1 MIKLNDLLNE
11 VKVSTYVNI
20 IKDLIKSIDWIDFKE
35 FIEVK
40 NSSLDLLSNIEN
52 IGEYEEENAQN
63 ELIRLKEQCKDFIY
77 VLQNLVNNQ
86 EN

>member
-20 IKDLIKSIDWIDFKE
+20 IKDLIKKIDWLHFKE

-40 NSSLDLLSNIEN
+40 DSSLDLLSNIEN
-52 IGEYEEENAQN
+52 IGEYEGENAKN
-63 ELIRLKEQCKDFIY
+63 ELFRLKEQCKDFIY
-77 VLQNLVNNQ
+77 ILQNLLDNQ

>member
-11 VKVSTYVNI
+11 VKVFTYVNI
-20 IKDLIKSIDWIDFKE
+20 IKDLIEKINWVNFKE
-35 FIEVK
+35 FIEIK
-40 NSSLDLLSNIEN
+40 DSSLDLLSNIEN
-52 IGEYEEENAQN
+52 IGEYKGGNAQN

-77 VLQNLVNNQ
+77 VLQNLLDNQ

>member
-20 IKDLIKSIDWIDFKE
+20 IKDLIEKINWVNFKE
-35 FIEVK
+35 FIEIK
-40 NSSLDLLSNIEN
+40 DSSSDLLSNIEN
-52 IGEYEEENAQN
+52 IGEYEGENAQN

-77 VLQNLVNNQ
+77 VLQNLLDKQ

>member
-11 VKVSTYVNI
+11 VKVSTYVNT
-20 IKDLIKSIDWIDFKE
+20 IKNLIEKINWVDFQE
-35 FIEVK
+35 FLEVK

-52 IGEYEEENAQN
+52 IGEYKGENAQN

-77 VLQNLVNNQ
+77 ILQNLLDNQ
-86 EN
+86 DN

>member
-20 IKDLIKSIDWIDFKE
+20 IKDLIKSIDWMDFKE